1 MGFNIPIRKKQR
13 KDKQD
18 KIKCCLTIPKL
29 QWMYNRVKQ
38 LSKCLADGK
47 SQVIHS
53 LEWDRS
59 KQGEAD

>member
-53 LEWDRS
+53 LE
-59 KQGEAD
+59 